1 MFYCPLVSFLIY
13 QMNTVIILYKKWKL
27 LLGGILLDKPMIK
40 ILQQALNISRV
51 ALSLYN
57 EQNVFRVFD
66 ILIFQH
72 F

>member
-1 MFYCPLVSFLIY
+1 M
-13 QMNTVIILYKKWKL
+13 
-27 LLGGILLDKPMIK
+27 DKPMIK

-51 ALSLYN
+51 ALSLYY

-66 ILIFQH
+66 ILIFHEH